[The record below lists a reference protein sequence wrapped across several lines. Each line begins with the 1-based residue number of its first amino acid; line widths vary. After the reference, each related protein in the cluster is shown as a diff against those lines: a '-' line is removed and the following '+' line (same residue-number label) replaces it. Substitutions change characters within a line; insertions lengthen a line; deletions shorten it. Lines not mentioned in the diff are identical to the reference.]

1 MAYVTFYKFPSTIS
15 VLCDDA
21 SLLRVQLCAR
31 LQKRHRVVAVGQVFC
46 SHLASFTSKS
56 FELGSWKSPPEN
68 FDLRRYL
75 ESSIG
80 LS

>member
-1 MAYVTFYKFPSTIS
+1 MVYVTFYNFPSTIS
-15 VLCDDA
+15 FLCYDA
-21 SLLRVQLCAR
+21 SLLTVQLCAR
-31 LQKRHRVVAVGQVFC
+31 LQKKRCVVTVCQVFC